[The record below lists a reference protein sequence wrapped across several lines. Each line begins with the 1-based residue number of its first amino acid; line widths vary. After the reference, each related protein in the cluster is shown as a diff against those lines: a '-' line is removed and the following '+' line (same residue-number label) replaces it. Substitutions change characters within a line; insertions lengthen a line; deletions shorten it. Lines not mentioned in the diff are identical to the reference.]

1 MWRPEDLHVVV
12 LARAVFTLHGRGG
25 LERHVYDLVRHLA
38 YRGVRIT
45 LVTRPPTTIDG
56 QASLDDDL
64 PDDRVTMRF
73 VPYRTFPLAG
83 RRGTTV
89 IDRSTAYPLFGWRAG
104 RLAARLVRAGGVQ
117 VVHGLG
123 ASALGYAS
131 ARRGTPLET
140 VPFVFNPQGLEEF
153 GATDPTRARL
163 KRLAYRPLQAAV
175 RACATAAD
183 RVIATDRVLVPVVL
197 GALPISPSRL
207 AIVPNAIDVAA
218 IDKLTTAAARSPD
231 ELTTAAAPSPDE
243 RGGLGHG
250 DRILLS
256 VGRLEENKGFH
267 VLAEAL
273 ARVGAATGTA
283 TRNRWRWVVLGD
295 GPYRRRLERAVRQAG
310 LVDRVTLRGAVSETE
325 LHAWYEAATL
335 FVLPTLYEGSS
346 LVTLEAMA
354 HRRAVIA
361 TTAGGLPDKVRP
373 GVSGWLVP
381 PGDVGAL
388 TRAVGEALGAPGRL
402 SAMGAAGRALVERE
416 FSWTSATDRLLE
428 LYQAVLEGPGPAHA
442 EGR

>member
-131 ARRGTPLET
+131 ARRGAPLET

-197 GALPISPSRL
+197 GALPIPPSRL

-231 ELTTAAAPSPDE
+231 ELTMAAAPSPDE
-243 RGGLGHG
+243 RGGLGQG
-250 DRILLS
+250 TESCSAS
-256 VGRLEENKGFH
+256 VGSKR
-267 VLAEAL
+267 
-273 ARVGAATGTA
+273 
-283 TRNRWRWVVLGD
+283 TRDSTCSPRRSPASAQPPGPRPGNVGD
-295 GPYRRRLERAVRQAG
+295 GLC
-310 LVDRVTLRGAVSETE
+310 SET
-325 LHAWYEAATL
+325 ARIDA
-335 FVLPTLYEGSS
+335 GSS
-346 LVTLEAMA
+346 
-354 HRRAVIA
+354 
-361 TTAGGLPDKVRP
+361 GPYGRP
-373 GVSGWLVP
+373 G
-381 PGDVGAL
+381 
-388 TRAVGEALGAPGRL
+388 
-402 SAMGAAGRALVERE
+402 SAIG
-416 FSWTSATDRLLE
+416 
-428 LYQAVLEGPGPAHA
+428 
-442 EGR
+442 